1 MQGKRT
7 PGESQ
12 VCLFREALWR
22 TFWLHCQHEHMC
34 DSAKCKSQVP
44 FNMDGLLL
52 MKSQIHVEFI
62 NSVYWIL
69 QYTLHRLWNTS
80 CQLYYSH
87 FPSFSSLGNW
97 GNWQRYL
104 LLSLH
109 FELVSHAM
117 FTCQFSMNCYCH
129 SVKSLLGVIF
139 SFSFSQCPMDA
150 KDALKSHH
158 LLHFW
163 ASVPS
168 LQMATANSSLAGLP
182 YLHSMSAFS
191 CAMNNFSSASLY
203 LSSLYYHLSNMLQTI
218 L

>member
-22 TFWLHCQHEHMC
+22 TFWLHRRHEHMC
-34 DSAKCKSQVP
+34 ASAKCKSQVP
-44 FNMDGLLL
+44 FNMNGLLL

-62 NSVYWIL
+62 NASP

-80 CQLYYSH
+80 CQLYYSY
-87 FPSFSSLGNW
+87 FPSFSSRGNW
-97 GNWQRYL
+97 GNRQRYL

-117 FTCQFSMNCYCH
+117 FTCQFSMSCYCH

-139 SFSFSQCPMDA
+139 SFSFSQCLMDA
-150 KDALKSHH
+150 KGALKSHH
-158 LLHFW
+158 LLHFK

-182 YLHSMSAFS
+182 YLHNMSAFS
-191 CAMNNFSSASLY
+191 LCYEQFLISIPVPLFSVLPSL
-203 LSSLYYHLSNMLQTI
+203 
-218 L
+218 